1 MDRLIVWQS
10 AIYVMEKIV
19 QTIKKQDSRDNLLIF
34 VKVIYITKIR
44 IMFFYVNLLL
54 LKFQGSI
61 LLLKLFLAEGM
72 TVCQNLFK
80 VRTKEVSKVL
90 KNLQVITR
98 YIQNICNYTKVRFYI
113 KQNIVTPFVHITD
126 TDFLIQPYFYF
137 YVINFRWLKIMH

>member
-1 MDRLIVWQS
+1 LKTAESEVDRLIVWQS

-34 VKVIYITKIR
+34 VKVTYITTIR
-44 IMFFYVNLLL
+44 IMFFYANKLLF
-54 LKFQGSI
+54 KFQGSI

-113 KQNIVTPFVHITD
+113 KQNIDSAFVQIID
-126 TDFLIQPYFYF
+126 TDFLIQPYCY
-137 YVINFRWLKIMH
+137 

>member
-1 MDRLIVWQS
+1 MLNSLLESVKKDLKTAESEVDRLIIWQS

-34 VKVIYITKIR
+34 VKVMIIR
-44 IMFFYVNLLL
+44 LIFFIVKFNLNLNL
-54 LKFQGSI
+54 QGSI

-98 YIQNICNYTKVRFYI
+98 YIQNICNYTKVRFY
-113 KQNIVTPFVHITD
+113 F
-126 TDFLIQPYFYF
+126 
-137 YVINFRWLKIMH
+137 

>member
-1 MDRLIVWQS
+1 L
-10 AIYVMEKIV
+10 
-19 QTIKKQDSRDNLLIF
+19 F
-34 VKVIYITKIR
+34 
-44 IMFFYVNLLL
+44 
-54 LKFQGSI
+54 KFQGSI

-113 KQNIVTPFVHITD
+113 KQNIDTTFLQITD
-126 TDFLIQPYFYF
+126 TDLLIQPYCY
-137 YVINFRWLKIMH
+137 